1 MRSKTN
7 VFSTTS
13 RSINFTSTSFGEGN
27 ARSRSAGMNCAK
39 SFVVA
44 TSFFGSVF
52 TDLAAAAIPV

>member
-27 ARSRSAGMNCAK
+27 ARSRSAGIIARK
-39 SFVVA
+39 VSLWPRP
-44 TSFFGSVF
+44 FFGSVF
-52 TDLAAAAIPV
+52 TGLAAAAIPV